1 MSDISSKTRR
11 SRLSAAAALT
21 VVVLALS
28 GCGGKT
34 ALGGDPKLNIL
45 PSGVLPEPSRGDYAA
60 IDRPYYIGPSDQL
73 TVSVYGVEDL
83 TNIVV
88 VVDSS
93 GSISFPLVGS
103 FNINGKTPLE
113 VERDLSGRLRM
124 AHMRDPIVSV
134 NLKEVASRLVT
145 VEGQVKVPGLYPVI
159 GRMTLMGAVAKAQGT
174 TEFSQL
180 DYVVIYRI
188 VGNQRFAALYDLKA
202 IRHGQYGDPEI
213 FPNDIVMVGDSNS
226 RALFKDLLTVVP
238 ALLSPLVILLTRTK
252 TK

>member
-1 MSDISSKTRR
+1 MTMV
-11 SRLSAAAALT
+11 LS
-21 VVVLALS
+21 LALS
-28 GCGGKT
+28 ACGGRT
-34 ALGGDPKLNIL
+34 ALGGDVKLNVL
-45 PSGVLPEPSRGDYAA
+45 PSGVLPVPARDDYAA
-60 IDRPYYIGPSDQL
+60 IDRPFYIGPNDEL
-73 TVSVYGVEDL
+73 RVSVYGVADL
-83 TNIVV
+83 TNVDV

-93 GSISFPLVGS
+93 GSMSFPLVGS

-113 VERDLSGRLRM
+113 VERDLTGRLQM

-134 NLKEVASRLVT
+134 NLKEVASRVVT
-145 VEGQVKVPGLYPVI
+145 VEGQVKMPGLYPVV

-180 DYVVIYRI
+180 DDVVIYRT
-188 VGNQRFAALYDLKA
+188 VGGQRFAALYDLKA

-213 FPNDIVMVGDSNS
+213 FPNDVVMVGDSHS

-238 ALLSPLVILLTRTK
+238 ALLSPLVILLTRTT